1 MRVTTEAPTLA
12 PIGAVPEPAFPAD
25 APRAGVSHES
35 PLRRVDLRNIAILL
49 LGFAVV
55 LLLVSPARAYPIN
68 DDWVYTHG
76 VEGLLRWDYKLTGAQ
91 ATSLTHIA
99 WGALFVWLFG
109 FSFTVL
115 SAATLVLS
123 AAALVLFYLLLRH
136 LGISPAYA
144 LFGAALLGLNPIYV
158 NLSYSFMTDVTFL
171 AFLLAGC
178 LCFVRAMQGYG
189 AAWLWWAGVAAA
201 LAYLTRQFGI
211 LLVPVAL
218 AYMLWSRKWSWHG
231 ALAVSVIPVATA
243 VVYMLWERTQPLPLG
258 ALELQRVEAVALAN
272 PIQYLIDRIQRIDW
286 VLSMPGLLLAPLLW
300 KPRRLTV
307 AAPVFIIL
315 FALQIRSA
323 QLYGTLFPSFGNVID
338 HTGFVMG
345 YYDAAPIWVQ
355 PVWAVLGITGSLAV
369 SLYVGICVEQ
379 AWGWLRAKP
388 WRARTEDDTLFV
400 YALGALLAVVV
411 FLVPLFL
418 FDRYL
423 LPIMLALM
431 IMALRRM
438 SARGPAN
445 PAPRRLLLLIPI
457 ALFALVAQRD
467 YNAHATARWQAA
479 EQLVAQGTPREHID
493 AGFEWAG
500 RFMYEKGVLKI
511 NETKDY
517 TYLYFPSYAVMDPVY
532 VVSDLPRDGYKQA
545 GAVPYNSW
553 LTGGETRRVLVLT
566 RK

>member
-1 MRVTTEAPTLA
+1 MRATTEALA
-12 PIGAVPEPAFPAD
+12 PPPVGAAPEPASAD
-25 APRAGVSHES
+25 APPAGATHAS
-35 PLRRVDLRNIAILL
+35 PLQRVDLRNVAFLL

-68 DDWVYTHG
+68 DDWVYARG
-76 VEGLLRWDYKLTGAQ
+76 VEGLLRWDYQLPGAQ
-91 ATSLTHIA
+91 ATSLASIA
-99 WGALFVWLFG
+99 WGALFAWLFG

-115 SAATLVLS
+115 SAATLVMS
-123 AAALVLFYLLLRH
+123 AACIVLFYLLLRH
-136 LGISPAYA
+136 LAVTPAYA

-189 AAWLWWAGVAAA
+189 TAWLWWAGMAAA

-218 AYMLWSRKWSWHG
+218 GYMLWSRKWSWHG
-231 ALAVSVIPVATA
+231 ALAVSVIPAATA
-243 VVYMLWERTQPLPLG
+243 IVYMLWERTQPVPLA
-258 ALELQRVEAVALAN
+258 ALELQRIESVALAN
-272 PIQYLIDRIQRIDW
+272 PIQYLTDRIQRIDW

-300 KPRRLTV
+300 RPRRLVV

-315 FALQIRSA
+315 FALQLRSA

-355 PVWAVLGITGSLAV
+355 PVWAILGLAGSLAV
-369 SLYVGICVEQ
+369 SLYVGICAEQ
-379 AWGWLRAKP
+379 AWAWLRAKP
-388 WRARTEDDTLFV
+388 WRARTEDASLFV
-400 YALGALLAVVV
+400 YALGALLAGVV

-423 LPIMLALM
+423 LPIMLVLM
-431 IMALRRM
+431 VMALRRM
-438 SARGPAN
+438 SARGPAK
-445 PAPRRLLLLIPI
+445 PPLRRLLLLVPI
-457 ALFALVAQRD
+457 ALFALLAQRD
-467 YNAHATARWQAA
+467 YNAHAAARWQAA

-500 RFMYEKGVLKI
+500 RFMNEEGALKI
-511 NETKDY
+511 KQTKDY
-517 TYLYFPSYAVMDPVY
+517 TYLYFPAYAAIDPVY
-532 VVSDLPRDGYKQA
+532 VVSDLPREGYNPA
-545 GAVPYNSW
+545 GAVPYSSW
-553 LTGGETRRVLVLT
+553 LTGGETRRVLVLK